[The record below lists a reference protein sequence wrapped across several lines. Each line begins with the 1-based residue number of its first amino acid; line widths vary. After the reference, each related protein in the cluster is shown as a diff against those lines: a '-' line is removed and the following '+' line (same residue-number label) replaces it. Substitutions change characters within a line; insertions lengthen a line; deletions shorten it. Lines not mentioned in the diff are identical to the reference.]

1 MHVRSL
7 ALRTELALAETRGVV
22 IDRGDYLVIQTP
34 DDPGYYFGNLLVM
47 SAAPQPGDV
56 ARWSELFRHELA
68 DPEIRHIAFRWDGGD
83 TGAADELTGAGFTV
97 EVSSVMTA
105 RQVTAEPIA
114 LELRELAAHEVRA
127 TADLR
132 WTMSDR
138 HDDRYRKFLQR
149 RAAWQRDL
157 VTRDLARFWGVFDDG
172 QLVGSLG
179 LASVANSE
187 TMSERPG
194 LAWAPG
200 LARYQDVQTAAS
212 HRGRGIASA
221 LLAAAAAAATGELVI
236 IAEPRSTAAR
246 VYERAG
252 FRAVEQSAAAC
263 RRPT

>member
-1 MHVRSL
+1 VHIRSL
-7 ALRTELALAETRGVV
+7 ALKTELALAETRGVV
-22 IDRGDYLVIQTP
+22 IDRGDYIVIQTP

-47 SAAPQPGDV
+47 SAAPQAGDL
-56 ARWSELFRHELA
+56 ARWTELFREELA
-68 DPEIRHIAFRWDGGD
+68 DPEIRHVAFRWDGPD
-83 TGAADELTGAGFTV
+83 IGAAQDLTAAGFAV
-97 EVSSVMTA
+97 DVSSVMTA
-105 RQVTAEPIA
+105 HAIAAPAIA
-114 LELRELAAHEVRA
+114 LELRELAPHEVRA

-157 VTRDLARFWGVFDDG
+157 VTRDLARFWGVFDDQ

-179 LASVANSE
+179 LASVA
-187 TMSERPG
+187 G
-194 LAWAPG
+194 LS
-200 LARYQDVQTAAS
+200 RYQDVQTAAS

-221 LLAAAAAAATGELVI
+221 LLATAAAAATGELVI
-236 IAEPRSTAAR
+236 IAEPNSIAAR

-252 FRAVEQSAAAC
+252 FRAVEQSATAC